1 MACSSLRK
9 LNITLSA
16 LCLTLVLMSNS
27 TMANENKHTNKKD
40 ETAAP
45 NECVIV
51 LHGLARTAFSMR
63 KIVKVLKPNYKVIN
77 NTYPSRKKSIEELAE
92 LAIAPAIKECELST
106 KIHFVTHS
114 LGGILVR
121 QYLSQHEV
129 KNLGNVVM
137 LGPPNNGSE
146 IVDRFKSSE
155 ISKWFFTKVN
165 GPAGEQLGTGNEHV
179 PAALGAVNFNLGVI
193 AGNVSYSPVFSKAID
208 GEDDGKVSVESSK
221 IAGMKDHIVLPVS
234 HTFMMDNAEVIEQVK
249 AFLKD
254 GVFLRLDKE

>member
-1 MACSSLRK
+1 MACFSLRK

-16 LCLTLVLMSNS
+16 LCLTLVLVSNS
-27 TMANENKHTNKKD
+27 TMANENKYTNKNG
-40 ETAAP
+40 ETAAA

-63 KIVKVLKPNYKVIN
+63 KVVKALKPNYKVIN

-92 LAIAPAIKECELST
+92 LAIAPAIKECESNT

-129 KNLGNVVM
+129 KSLGNVVM

-179 PAALGAVNFNLGVI
+179 PTALGAVNFNLGVI

-234 HTFMMDNAEVIEQVK
+234 HTFMMRSDEVVKQVK
-249 AFLKD
+249 HFLKE
-254 GVFLRLDKE
+254 GVFLRLEK